1 MFSYLKKLMWSGIG
15 FTFFITA
22 MAIQMYPLV
31 NAFWT
36 KVRIVEWPV
45 VEDFA
50 SKDYDYFLANAD
62 IGSANLYGNSMT
74 NAMRAG
80 LAVVVA
86 FSSILGRAG
95 ALECLFVSLFGIVGY
110 ELNRQILINIGIDGF
125 GTYSIFTYGGFMG
138 LALGVILKFKEDRAE
153 GSSTEKHAFNSSS
166 LFTASYALFGS
177 LIIFA
182 LFPTLSR

>member
-1 MFSYLKKLMWSGIG
+1 MS
-15 FTFFITA
+15 
-22 MAIQMYPLV
+22 IQMYPLV

-36 KVRIVEWPV
+36 KVRIVAWPV
-45 VEDFA
+45 VEDFT

-74 NAMRAG
+74 NAMRAA

-95 ALECLFVSLFGIVGY
+95 ALECLIVSVFGIVGY

-138 LALGVILKFKEDRAE
+138 LALGVLLKFKEDRAE
-153 GSSTEKHAFNSSS
+153 ESSTEKHAFNNAS